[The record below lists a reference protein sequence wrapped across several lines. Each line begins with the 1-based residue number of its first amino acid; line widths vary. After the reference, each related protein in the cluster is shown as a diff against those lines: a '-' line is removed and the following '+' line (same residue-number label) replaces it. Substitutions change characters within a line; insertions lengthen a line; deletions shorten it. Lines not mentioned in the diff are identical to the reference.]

1 MNLKQLR
8 KINNK
13 TQEEVA
19 MALKCSRQN
28 YSRYENE
35 SVEPNISTLI
45 ELANYFNVSLD
56 YLCGRQYNNQ
66 VGYIPDDKKEVVKL
80 VLQLEGRQLDKAE
93 AYLTAL
99 IDAGD
104 EIKREIK

>member
-45 ELANYFNVSLD
+45 ELANYFDVSLD
-56 YLCGRQYNNQ
+56 YLCDRQYNNQ
-66 VGYIPDDKKEVVKL
+66 IGYIPDDKKEVVRII
-80 VLQLEGRQLDKAE
+80 LQLNEINTIKLFGYASGL
-93 AYLTAL
+93 L
-99 IDAGD
+99 AGQN
-104 EIKREIK
+104 